1 MDVFAFFFAMFVP
14 IVIGSFSHDS
24 AMGIPTDSRTLRA
37 RLAAEGQQALQDLLQ
52 SIKATHKSMMVEG
65 EASHKMGATVLHII
79 KIYIFPYYYIHNIY
93 IYIHGLGLTTNFLII
108 PEIFGIPCQKNTWK
122 WNMMPP
128 PGSRFCQL
136 RYGHCC
142 HKTHGDPQGSKCS
155 HPL

>member
-79 KIYIFPYYYIHNIY
+79 KIYIYIFPYYYIHNIY
-93 IYIHGLGLTTNFLII
+93 IYMVWDLLPI
-108 PEIFGIPCQKNTWK
+108 
-122 WNMMPP
+122 
-128 PGSRFCQL
+128 S
-136 RYGHCC
+136 
-142 HKTHGDPQGSKCS
+142 
-155 HPL
+155 